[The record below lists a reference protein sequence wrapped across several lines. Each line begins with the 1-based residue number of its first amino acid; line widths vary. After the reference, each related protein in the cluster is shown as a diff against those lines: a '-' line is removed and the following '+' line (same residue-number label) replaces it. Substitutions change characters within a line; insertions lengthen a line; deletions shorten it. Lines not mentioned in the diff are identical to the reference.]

1 MVIFKFTDEG
11 DIMKKSLAVYIGRFR
26 PLHNAHRNTIETCLK
41 ENDEVLILI
50 GSCGNP
56 RNIKNPFT
64 FDEINIMIRS
74 CFSEEENSRIKI
86 EPLLDH
92 SYDDT
97 KWISQVQG
105 IVNTVKTSDENIK
118 LYGNEKDHSSFYL
131 KFFPQWKF
139 RDIENVSDLHATDI
153 RRCMFSDE
161 DKEGNWMLIQSKV
174 PKSVFLFLKA
184 FEKTQDFKNLKEEY
198 DFIQK
203 YRKSWEKAPYP
214 PTFVTVD
221 AVVECLGHVLM
232 IQRKATPGR
241 GLWAMPGGFIDV
253 HEKIEDAMIR
263 ELKEETKIDVSHNL
277 IKGSIKA
284 KEVFDNPYRS
294 LRGRTIT
301 HAYHVVLNLDY
312 LPKVKADDDAMD
324 AVWIPLATL
333 AEMSNLCF
341 EDHIDIV
348 AYFTKISKV
357 FKH

>member
-1 MVIFKFTDEG
+1 
-11 DIMKKSLAVYIGRFR
+11 MKKLAVYIGRFR
-26 PLHNAHRNTIETCLK
+26 PLHNAHEDTIRTALN
-41 ENDEVLILI
+41 ENDEVLIMI

-64 FDEINIMIRS
+64 FNEIEIMIRS
-74 CFSEEENSRIKI
+74 CFNDEDNNRIFV

-97 KWISQVQG
+97 KWITQVQS
-105 IVNTVKTSDENIK
+105 IVFRVSEKDELVT
-118 LYGNEKDHSSFYL
+118 LYGNNKDHSSFYL

-153 RRCMFSDE
+153 RRCMFEDE
-161 DKEGNWMLIQSKV
+161 DQEGNWMLIQSKV
-174 PKSVFLFLKA
+174 PKSVFNFIKA
-184 FEKTQDFKNLKEEY
+184 FSKTNDFKMLKEEY
-198 DFIQK
+198 DFIEK
-203 YRKSWEKAPYP
+203 YRESWKSAPYA

-221 AVVECLGHVLM
+221 AVVECNGHILL

-253 HEKIEDAMIR
+253 HERIEDAMLR
-263 ELKEETKIDVSHNL
+263 ELKEETNINVSRNL
-277 IKGSIKA
+277 LKGSIKN

-312 LPKVKADDDAMD
+312 LPEVKAQDDAMD
-324 AVWIPLATL
+324 AKWIPLATV
-333 AEMSNLCF
+333 AEMSNIMF

-348 AYFTKISKV
+348 SYFTKISKE
-357 FKH
+357 FRH